1 MPLPRILSAPARA
14 GGRPALLSKAWWAG
28 RARTAIDLAHR
39 WSWAFI
45 GGPKGCRSDDVA
57 PDDVPGSR
65 SLRRGLSVVEIMVVA
80 ALASVILMGAS
91 VMMGRTTRQF
101 KKGTDMMN
109 TQVLM
114 DNIVERLRSDIR
126 SLKGLVLDRCD
137 ETTFTFLSISKDRE
151 LEISYRYDP
160 QSKTLFRTEDGAKQ
174 FDFHGARQIESF
186 FFYPY
191 PSKEE
196 FQYLNVAM
204 QLTSDVP
211 GEGTGSRLSLISQF
225 HSTCLEPRTPF
236 GR

>member
-1 MPLPRILSAPARA
+1 MPLIRIVPACGRA
-14 GGRPALLSKAWWAG
+14 GGNLPRRSPEKG
-28 RARTAIDLAHR
+28 PIRTKTRMGLAHQR
-39 WSWAFI
+39 SLAAI
-45 GGPKGCRSDDVA
+45 GGSKGRFADEVA
-57 PDDVPGSR
+57 PGDVLGCLPR
-65 SLRRGLSVVEIMVVA
+65 RRGLSVVEIMVVA

-191 PSKEE
+191 PSKDE